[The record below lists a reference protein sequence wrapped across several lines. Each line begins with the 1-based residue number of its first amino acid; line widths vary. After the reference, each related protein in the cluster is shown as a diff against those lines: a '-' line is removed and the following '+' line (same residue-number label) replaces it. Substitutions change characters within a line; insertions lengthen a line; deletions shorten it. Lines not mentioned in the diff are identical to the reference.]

1 MAEWLVEEGIGEHR
15 ALLVENGE
23 ILAARLD
30 WPGGLKAGLIED
42 ATLVSRAAGSARGTA
57 RFANGEEALV
67 DKLPREISE
76 GSAIRLEVTR
86 AAIRERRRFKRAQVR
101 LTTED
106 PRPAPSLAEELGARI
121 VREIAGW
128 EELWLEAF
136 NGSIDFDGGSL
147 EIEPA
152 AAMTVIDID
161 GDLPPSALAL
171 AAIPAVAQAIFRFD
185 LSGSIAVDF
194 PTLPGKA
201 DRKAVDTALDLAL
214 AGWPHERT
222 AMNGF
227 GLVQLVSRRERPSLP
242 EMLRRWPDAAA
253 RLLLRRAER
262 VSEPG
267 AIEMHAN
274 ARVKAAFTSEWEPE
288 LARRTGRRIKWRID
302 DALAWH
308 ACFAQAVPL

>member
-1 MAEWLVEEGIGEHR
+1 MAEWLIDEGIGEHR
-15 ALLVENGE
+15 AALIEHDV

-67 DKLPREISE
+67 DKLPREVSE

-86 AAIRERRRFKRAQVR
+86 AAIWERRRFKRAQTR
-101 LTTED
+101 LTTEA

-121 VREIAGW
+121 VRDITGW

-147 EIEPA
+147 EIESA

-161 GDLPPSALAL
+161 GDLPPSSLAL
-171 AAIPAVAQAIFRFD
+171 AAVPALAQTILRLD
-185 LSGSIAVDF
+185 LAGSIAVDF
-194 PTLPGKA
+194 PTLPAKA
-201 DRKAVDTALDLAL
+201 DRKAVDTALQEAL

-227 GLVQLVSRRERPSLP
+227 GLVQLVSRRVRPSLP

-262 VSEPG
+262 VSGAG
-267 AIEMHAN
+267 AIELHAN
-274 ARVKAAFTSEWEPE
+274 ARIKAAFASEWEPE
-288 LARRTGRRIKWRID
+288 LARRTGRQIKWRID

-308 ACFAQAVPL
+308 ACFAQSVPL